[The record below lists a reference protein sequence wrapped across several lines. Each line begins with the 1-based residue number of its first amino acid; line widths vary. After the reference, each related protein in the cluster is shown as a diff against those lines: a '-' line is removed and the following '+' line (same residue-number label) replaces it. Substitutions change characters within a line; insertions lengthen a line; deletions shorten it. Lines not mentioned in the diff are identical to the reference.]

1 MRRAGHKR
9 LCGIYHTRGVQ
20 GDFRGLT
27 HAIQTHDEQCHAQSG
42 GDRPERP
49 VEYEHAPDCR
59 RRRHFQKQSNREF
72 IVLECLTIPG
82 MDQLVC
88 MRSFVRVADLHSF
101 TRAADAL
108 GISRAVVSTHVAEL
122 ERHLRCQLFH
132 RTTRRVGL
140 TSDGAEYLARCQR
153 ILAELE
159 AADETLRRTRLSPQG
174 RLRVDVPVVFGR
186 ALLIPALPKFT
197 ARYPDLQLEVQF
209 NDRVIDLIAEEVDL
223 VVRVG
228 AVREPHLVARRVV
241 TTRLLTC
248 AAPEYLRAHG
258 VPAEPEELRRH
269 KLVGH
274 LAAGNRRARKWQFQR
289 GAVRKQLSLTFNVAF
304 NSVEAQIMA
313 AIRNAGIVQTMD
325 LVVAE
330 ALATGRLE
338 VVLREWSAP
347 GAPISVVCRSALR
360 DSPKIR
366 VFADFATEL
375 LLQYRRRVD
384 ALLD

>member
-1 MRRAGHKR
+1 
-9 LCGIYHTRGVQ
+9 
-20 GDFRGLT
+20 
-27 HAIQTHDEQCHAQSG
+27 
-42 GDRPERP
+42 
-49 VEYEHAPDCR
+49 
-59 RRRHFQKQSNREF
+59 
-72 IVLECLTIPG
+72 

-140 TSDGAEYLARCQR
+140 TSDGAEYLGRCQR

-269 KLVGH
+269 QLVGH
-274 LAAGNRRARKWQFQR
+274 LAAGSRRARKWQFQR
-289 GAVRKQLSLTFNVAF
+289 GALRKQLSLTFSVAF

>member
-1 MRRAGHKR
+1 MPYNPR
-9 LCGIYHTRGVQ
+9 V
-20 GDFRGLT
+20 
-27 HAIQTHDEQCHAQSG
+27 
-42 GDRPERP
+42 
-49 VEYEHAPDCR
+49 
-59 RRRHFQKQSNREF
+59 
-72 IVLECLTIPG
+72 
-82 MDQLVC
+82 DQLVC
-88 MRSFVRVADLHSF
+88 MRSFVRVAELHSF

-108 GISRAVVSTHVAEL
+108 GVSRAVVSTHVAEL
-122 ERHLRCQLFH
+122 EQHLRCQLLH

-140 TSDGAEYLARCQR
+140 SSDGAQYLARCQR

-159 AADETLRRTRLSPQG
+159 AADEALRGSRASVQG

-186 ALLIPALPKFT
+186 ALLLPALPKFT

-258 VPAEPEELRRH
+258 GVATPEELRRH

-274 LAAGNRRARKWQFQR
+274 LAAGSRRAHKWLFQR
-289 GAVRKQLSLTFNVAF
+289 GTARKQLSLPFNVAF

-313 AIRNAGIVQTMD
+313 AIRGAGVVQTMD

-338 VVLREWSAP
+338 VVLRDWSAP

-384 ALLD
+384 ALLESAPS

>member
-1 MRRAGHKR
+1 
-9 LCGIYHTRGVQ
+9 
-20 GDFRGLT
+20 
-27 HAIQTHDEQCHAQSG
+27 
-42 GDRPERP
+42 
-49 VEYEHAPDCR
+49 
-59 RRRHFQKQSNREF
+59 
-72 IVLECLTIPG
+72 
-82 MDQLVC
+82 
-88 MRSFVRVADLHSF
+88 
-101 TRAADAL
+101 
-108 GISRAVVSTHVAEL
+108 VVSTHVAEL
-122 ERHLRCQLFH
+122 EQHLRCQLFH

-140 TSDGAEYLARCQR
+140 SSDGAEYLARCQR

-159 AADETLRRTRLSPQG
+159 AADEALRGSRLSVQG

-186 ALLIPALPKFT
+186 ALLLPALPKFT

-258 VPAEPEELRRH
+258 GVATPEELRRH

-274 LAAGNRRARKWQFQR
+274 LAAGSRRAHKWLFQR
-289 GAVRKQLSLTFNVAF
+289 GTARKQLSLPFNVAF

-313 AIRNAGIVQTMD
+313 AIRGAGVVQTMD

-338 VVLREWSAP
+338 VVLRDWSAP

-384 ALLD
+384 ALLESAPS

>member
-1 MRRAGHKR
+1 MP
-9 LCGIYHTRGVQ
+9 Y
-20 GDFRGLT
+20 
-27 HAIQTHDEQCHAQSG
+27 
-42 GDRPERP
+42 
-49 VEYEHAPDCR
+49 
-59 RRRHFQKQSNREF
+59 N
-72 IVLECLTIPG
+72 PG

-108 GISRAVVSTHVAEL
+108 GVSRAVVSTHVAEL
-122 ERHLRCQLFH
+122 EKHLRCQLFH

-159 AADETLRRTRLSPQG
+159 AADEALQRARLSVQG

-186 ALLIPALPKFT
+186 ALLLPALPKFM

-258 VPAEPEELRRH
+258 GVATPEELRRH

-274 LAAGNRRARKWQFQR
+274 LAAGSRRAHKWLFQR
-289 GAVRKQLSLTFNVAF
+289 GTARKQLSLPFNVAF

-313 AIRNAGIVQTMD
+313 AIRGAGVVQTMD

-384 ALLD
+384 ALLESAPP

>member
-1 MRRAGHKR
+1 MP
-9 LCGIYHTRGVQ
+9 Y
-20 GDFRGLT
+20 
-27 HAIQTHDEQCHAQSG
+27 
-42 GDRPERP
+42 
-49 VEYEHAPDCR
+49 
-59 RRRHFQKQSNREF
+59 N
-72 IVLECLTIPG
+72 PG

-153 ILAELE
+153 VLAELE

-289 GAVRKQLSLTFNVAF
+289 GAVRKQLSLTFHVAF

>member
-1 MRRAGHKR
+1 MP
-9 LCGIYHTRGVQ
+9 YNPGV
-20 GDFRGLT
+20 
-27 HAIQTHDEQCHAQSG
+27 
-42 GDRPERP
+42 
-49 VEYEHAPDCR
+49 
-59 RRRHFQKQSNREF
+59 
-72 IVLECLTIPG
+72 
-82 MDQLVC
+82 DQLVC

-108 GISRAVVSTHVAEL
+108 GVSRAVVSTHVAEL

-159 AADETLRRTRLSPQG
+159 AADEALRGARLSVQG

-186 ALLIPALPKFT
+186 ALLLPALPKFT

-269 KLVGH
+269 QLVGH
-274 LAAGNRRARKWQFQR
+274 LAAGSRRARTLRSCAAARCATRPRSGCSPTLPPSCCCSTGDAWTR
-289 GAVRKQLSLTFNVAF
+289 CWI
-304 NSVEAQIMA
+304 EAPLQAPAPSA
-313 AIRNAGIVQTMD
+313 ARA
-325 LVVAE
+325 
-330 ALATGRLE
+330 
-338 VVLREWSAP
+338 SAP
-347 GAPISVVCRSALR
+347 GALR
-360 DSPKIR
+360 Q
-366 VFADFATEL
+366 L
-375 LLQYRRRVD
+375 LECPQLQHRRVGGRQKLVGLAD
-384 ALLD
+384 ERRDLRRGQRPTD

>member
-1 MRRAGHKR
+1 
-9 LCGIYHTRGVQ
+9 
-20 GDFRGLT
+20 
-27 HAIQTHDEQCHAQSG
+27 
-42 GDRPERP
+42 
-49 VEYEHAPDCR
+49 
-59 RRRHFQKQSNREF
+59 
-72 IVLECLTIPG
+72 

-88 MRSFVRVADLHSF
+88 IRSFVRVADLHSF

-289 GAVRKQLSLTFNVAF
+289 GTVRTQLSLTFNVAF